1 MGMMAFVSI
10 IWILNVT
17 LALSDGF
24 RPTQFQ
30 TNNNL
35 QLGEYLMQHTIQQSQ
50 SSITPSQ
57 SLGRSYM
64 YISYFNLA
72 NSPFAAY
79 KQSKKN
85 DNTCLTYLDKTT
97 IDDEF
102 ICRNQYIHSYSVKW
116 EHAYLIY
123 YATMLCFFCI
133 QVLSNVCE
141 KHVITC
147 ILDIGGNT

>member
-72 NSPFAAY
+72 NSPFAA
-79 KQSKKN
+79 
-85 DNTCLTYLDKTT
+85 
-97 IDDEF
+97 
-102 ICRNQYIHSYSVKW
+102 HSS
-116 EHAYLIY
+116 
-123 YATMLCFFCI
+123 TQCI
-133 QVLSNVCE
+133 QSIISSTHVSDVLLLPSTRLL
-141 KHVITC
+141 HSSSLSFRDAHSG
-147 ILDIGGNT
+147 LDAQTPFAAS